1 MNLALKVAD
10 GASGAPAPVTVTAQD
25 VEDANKLGATKKEP
39 LSPTEGEAQLPGN
52 LTGAAPNLPSWYKVG
67 WRDVTGV
74 DAPVP
79 AGEEHDR
86 QVISMFISEQ
96 VCFPPRRSP
105 QSTLRIFAPL
115 TVLWGMVPQRR
126 RHFLREWRLHPVVEC
141 IVACLMH
148 C

>member
-1 MNLALKVAD
+1 VNLALKVVD
-10 GASGAPAPVTVTAQD
+10 GASGAPIPVTVTAQD

-96 VCFPPRRSP
+96 VCFPLRRSP
-105 QSTLRIFAPL
+105 NQHCEYLRL
-115 TVLWGMVPQRR
+115 
-126 RHFLREWRLHPVVEC
+126 
-141 IVACLMH
+141 
-148 C
+148 